1 MIMNNDRKI
10 MEFWQDK
17 IIINFSV
24 MCPMWAQ
31 MKWLSLFCINFSV
44 KIELGLVQ
52 INNLIQQIINHK

>member
-17 IIINFSV
+17 IIISFRV
-24 MCPMWAQ
+24 WCPAQ

-52 INNLIQQIINHK
+52 INNLIQQIINHE